1 MHHVELGPASQF
13 NGAVDYGYRTHRCF
27 GGELIC
33 VNTLQIPFSV
43 QLKVVQLDV
52 TTAAVELN
60 VLCRVQPACD
70 VDEAHLCIEWKVR
83 QVHFTRRAEFKARQ
97 PKNFAV
103 CVDLD
108 TEFVVGQ
115 RQISTLVNPM
125 QIGTRVINIIHRY
138 VDCYRL
144 MLLFAT
150 HTRKEMHFQVGPMR
164 VDWHATLLLY
174 EPYANE
180 SSQICP
186 FLAVRPQFESVHH
199 QNRRLSSDSY
209 SHESVIFFVFLGL
222 IFFKLRRVCVF

>member
-13 NGAVDYGYRTHRCF
+13 NGAVDYGYRTHRRF
-27 GGELIC
+27 GAELIC
-33 VNTLQIPFSV
+33 VDTLQVPFSI
-43 QLKVVQLDV
+43 QLKVVQIHVVGGDVKLD
-52 TTAAVELN
+52 

-70 VDEAHLCIEWKVR
+70 VNEAHLRIERKVR
-83 QVHFTRRAEFKARQ
+83 QVHFASRAELKARQ

-125 QIGTRVINIIHRY
+125 QIGTRVINIIHRH

-150 HTRKEMHFQVGPMR
+150 HTR
-164 VDWHATLLLY
+164 T
-174 EPYANE
+174 
-180 SSQICP
+180 
-186 FLAVRPQFESVHH
+186 
-199 QNRRLSSDSY
+199 
-209 SHESVIFFVFLGL
+209 
-222 IFFKLRRVCVF
+222 